1 VADIFLSYAR
11 NDREVVERLA
21 AALRERGFEVWW
33 DRRILAGDEF
43 SAIIERELAAA
54 GAVVVAWSDSGSR
67 SNWVKDEA
75 SFAAGRGTLV
85 ATTLDANPPPMGFRQ
100 YHAIDLSTW
109 AERQEDE
116 ALAELVNAVASRLN
130 RTVPETAVAPPSAAP
145 EKDAGPWIAVTPIKV
160 RGNDPDLS
168 DLAEELADNISSALA
183 RFSYLNVA
191 SQASAAASKQ
201 AGARYVLEGSL
212 RRAGSSLR
220 LSTRL
225 TDSHDAKQVWGDS
238 YHRDYNTDSV
248 FDLLDDLT
256 DHVVTAVA
264 DPYGA
269 LVRALSAPVLQRD
282 PLSLTVY
289 ESLIR
294 QFVYRQRVSPEDH
307 LIART
312 AAEQAVKKAPGNATA
327 WAALSLIRL
336 EEFKHGFNVH
346 PDSLERALQS
356 ARRATELDPNNA
368 WAQFA
373 LSDAS
378 FFHRDIGIGRSA
390 GLRSLELN
398 PRDSDAMAMVGVWFA
413 FTGEWERGLA
423 MVNRAIRINPNHPG
437 WYWFAVFYD
446 HYRRGEYEQALDYIE
461 RVNMPQYFV
470 CPQLVAATH
479 GQLGNKA
486 EARAAL
492 QQCYALCPFPPE
504 EMPQLIDR
512 WLYAQPDVRELIL
525 DGLRKAGLELSA

>member
-1 VADIFLSYAR
+1 MADIFLSYAR
-11 NDREVVERLA
+11 SDRPAVERLA
-21 AALRERGFEVWW
+21 AALRDEGFEVWW
-33 DRRILAGDEF
+33 DRRIVAGDEF
-43 SAIIERELAAA
+43 SAIIEQELAAA
-54 GAVVVAWSDSGSR
+54 GAVVVAWSEAGSR

-75 SFAAGRGTLV
+75 SFAASRGTLV
-85 ATTLDANPPPMGFRQ
+85 ATTLDASQPPMGFRQ

-109 AERQEDE
+109 AGGQGEE
-116 ALAELVNAVASRLN
+116 ALAQLVHAVAIRLDK
-130 RTVPETAVAPPSAAP
+130 TAPAGQVVPLAPAT
-145 EKDAGPWIAVTPIKV
+145 EEDAGPWIAVTPIKV
-160 RGNDPDLS
+160 RGADPELN
-168 DLAEELADNISSALA
+168 DLAEELADGISSALA

-191 SQASAAASKQ
+191 SQDSPAAGRK

-220 LSTRL
+220 LSTRVAD
-225 TDSHDAKQVWGDS
+225 TQDARQIWGDN
-238 YHRDYNTDSV
+238 YHRDYNADSV

-269 LVRALSAPVLQRD
+269 LVRDLSAPVLQRD

-307 LIART
+307 RIART
-312 AAEQAVKKAPGNATA
+312 AAEQAVRKAPGNATS
-327 WAALSLIRL
+327 WAAQSLIYL
-336 EEFKHGFNVH
+336 EEFKHGFNAQ
-346 PDSLERALQS
+346 DDALERSLKS

-373 LSDAS
+373 LCDAS
-378 FFHRDIGIGRSA
+378 FFHRDVGMGRSA

-413 FTGEWERGLA
+413 FTGEWERGLGL
-423 MVNRAIRINPNHPG
+423 VERAIKLNPNHPG
-437 WYWFAVFYD
+437 WYWFLVFYN
-446 HYRRGEYEQALDYIE
+446 HYRQGEYELALAYIE
-461 RVNMPQYFV
+461 RVNMPQYWV
-470 CPQLVAATH
+470 CPELVAATQ
-479 GQLGNKA
+479 GQLGNEA

-492 QQCYALCPFPPE
+492 EQFLALCPFPPE
-504 EMPQLIDR
+504 EIPRVNDR
-512 WLYAQPDVRELIL
+512 WLYAQPEVRDLIL
-525 DGLRKAGLELSA
+525 DGLRKAGLEVSA